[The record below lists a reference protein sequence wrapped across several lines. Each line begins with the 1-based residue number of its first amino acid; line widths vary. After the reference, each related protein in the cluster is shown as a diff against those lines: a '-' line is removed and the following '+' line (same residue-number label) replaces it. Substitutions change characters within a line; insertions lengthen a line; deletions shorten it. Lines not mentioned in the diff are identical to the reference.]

1 MLMHSEETIS
11 KVKRQ
16 PTNREEV
23 LPNHISD
30 RIILK
35 HVKNSFNN
43 NNLIKKWV
51 EDLNRHFSKEYIQI
65 ANKHIKSCSISL
77 TPGKIQIK
85 STLKNHHRTQQS
97 H

>member
-51 EDLNRHFSKEYIQI
+51 EDLNRHFSKEGIQLAYRSLI
-65 ANKHIKSCSISL
+65 IKEV
-77 TPGKIQIK
+77 QI
-85 STLKNHHRTQQS
+85 RTMRY
-97 H
+97 HLR

>member
-1 MLMHSEETIS
+1 M
-11 KVKRQ
+11 KRQ

-23 LPNHISD
+23 LPNRISD

-51 EDLNRHFSKEYIQI
+51 EDLNRHFSKEDIQLAYRYMKRCSTSLI
-65 ANKHIKSCSISL
+65 IKEV
-77 TPGKIQIK
+77 QI
-85 STLKNHHRTQQS
+85 RTMRY
-97 H
+97 HLR